1 MHKEDGFSA
10 KPIAKA
16 YFIAK
21 MSGSAGQFLPLESA
35 PSKTK
40 TVGSP
45 ALSIVR
51 VQKS

>member
-1 MHKEDGFSA
+1 MVFQQNLLQ
-10 KPIAKA
+10 KA

-21 MSGSAGQFLPLESA
+21 MSGPAGQFLPLESA

-40 TVGSP
+40 TVGST